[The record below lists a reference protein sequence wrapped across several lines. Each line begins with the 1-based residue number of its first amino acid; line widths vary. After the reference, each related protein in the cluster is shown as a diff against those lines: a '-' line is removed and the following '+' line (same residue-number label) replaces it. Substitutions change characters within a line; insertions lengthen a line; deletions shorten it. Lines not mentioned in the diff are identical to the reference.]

1 MIYLIVVWVVM
12 AFVCSYVAGQKG
24 RSRGNHFVG
33 GLLFSVIWLL
43 VLIALP
49 AVYEDV
55 ERKQI
60 NRQTGVGPAGV
71 IFIAGISMFSGVM
84 MGFLITE
91 EGQSAV
97 ERAINEVQA
106 KEG

>member
-1 MIYLIVVWVVM
+1 MIFLIGVWVMM
-12 AFVCSYVAGQKG
+12 AFICSFVAGQKG

-43 VLIALP
+43 VLAALP
-49 AVYEDV
+49 PIYESH
-55 ERKQI
+55 EGIKI

-71 IFIAGISMFSGVM
+71 IFIAGISLFSGVM

-91 EGQSAV
+91 EGKGAF
-97 ERAINEVQA
+97 ERAINEAQA
-106 KEG
+106 KDG

>member
-1 MIYLIVVWVVM
+1 MIFLVVVWVMM

-49 AVYEDV
+49 PASKAHDLNAPIVVRLPADRSESTWV
-55 ERKQI
+55 P
-60 NRQTGVGPAGV
+60 QTGA
-71 IFIAGISMFSGVM
+71 
-84 MGFLITE
+84 
-91 EGQSAV
+91 
-97 ERAINEVQA
+97 
-106 KEG
+106 

>member
-1 MIYLIVVWVVM
+1 MIYLIVVWVMM

-33 GLLFSVIWLL
+33 GLLFSVVWLL

-49 AVYEDV
+49 TVYEDLDK
-55 ERKQI
+55 KQI

-91 EGQSAV
+91 EGQSAI
-97 ERAINEVQA
+97 ERAINEAQA
-106 KEG
+106 REG